1 MKPFSVIL
9 SFLLI
14 VGLLPS
20 VSWAEE
26 SSVEEDATVEKSN
39 RSSLDQKG
47 SDVSSGE
54 SNEQSVESGSQD
66 ATSSADASVSSNS
79 DNKADGD
86 TLEVKTDDNS
96 GSDKS
101 ADEATETENAQSSE
115 DASADSSTDEGE
127 FTYEIS
133 GSSVTITG
141 YTGYLPS
148 LEVPSEIDGLEVTA
162 IAEEAF
168 KDFTWLEEVA
178 LPSTLKSLGQG
189 AFKGC
194 VSLKAV
200 SIPDNVTSIP
210 DYCFRSCSA
219 LAAVDIPEGV
229 SSIGFMAFMD
239 CGNLSGLQL
248 PSTLETIAGSAFDDC
263 DSLLAVDVPEGVESI
278 GSCAFLGC
286 GKLKA
291 VSLPASLTDVDS
303 YAFSNLPSGSVIAVK
318 SVRLYYKLSGN
329 ELYVSNKSTSVVAN
343 IVDDNKVSY
352 QIIDDVSSVAG
363 YSGTEASVGVQSA
376 LSDEVETEDSS
387 EVTVSYDVK
396 AIGEGSFE
404 GSSIQSVVLP
414 EGITSIGDRAFA
426 NSSSLTNLT
435 VSNDK
440 DSDDDTISMASIDD
454 CNDAV
459 VAVLPSTVTSIG
471 AQAFSSCVAIKDL
484 DIPSSVQSIGDD
496 AFQGMGAD
504 TTILVHTA
512 TAYEQAVAACSNSK
526 ATVVYGTSDDKY
538 TYDMSG
544 VAFDGATFEY
554 DGSPHSVFVS
564 GDLPD
569 GVSVSYSG
577 NGVVDSGRHTVT
589 ASFEVDEGA
598 CNPIPDMTAEIEITP
613 KKIGAPSA
621 SQGLVYDGGVKT
633 GVEDGEGYVRDGVY
647 SASAAGSYS
656 AKVTPVANYCWED
669 GTREPVEVAWSIAK
683 RPATITVNAAS
694 KIFGEQDPG
703 FSGGVDGLVSAG
715 DLGDV
720 AYGRAAGDEG
730 KEDAGSDVTVTASY
744 TTNGNYEVEVVPAK
758 LAIEA
763 KGIDGAE
770 VNLEEGELA
779 YDGSAVEPAVRS
791 VVLADGTEL
800 SDADYDISYSD
811 NDKPGTA
818 TVAVEGKGN
827 YRGTASATFVI
838 GKRTYDMSGV
848 AFDGATF
855 EYDGSPHS
863 VFVSGD
869 LPDGVS
875 VSYSGNGVV
884 DSGRHTVT
892 ASFEV
897 DEGAC
902 NPIPDMTAEM
912 TVVKKPGYI
921 SFVQP
926 FVTKIYGIGSFNNQ
940 VKKLGDGAV
949 YYSSSNP
956 SIVSV
961 DVSGTLKVRGV
972 GRATVTASLAE
983 GKNYLS
989 SSASFSVVVNPEGTK
1004 ITKLIKKK
1012 KGFTAK
1018 WSKRTTQTDG
1028 YQIRYSAKKNMT
1040 KSKSV
1045 VVGKAKTVT
1054 KAIKKLKKKT
1064 TYYVQIRT
1072 YKKVGGVKFYSAW
1085 SSSKKVKTK

>member
-1 MKPFSVIL
+1 M
-9 SFLLI
+9 
-14 VGLLPS
+14 
-20 VSWAEE
+20 
-26 SSVEEDATVEKSN
+26 
-39 RSSLDQKG
+39 
-47 SDVSSGE
+47 
-54 SNEQSVESGSQD
+54 
-66 ATSSADASVSSNS
+66 
-79 DNKADGD
+79 
-86 TLEVKTDDNS
+86 
-96 GSDKS
+96 
-101 ADEATETENAQSSE
+101 
-115 DASADSSTDEGE
+115 
-127 FTYEIS
+127 
-133 GSSVTITG
+133 
-141 YTGYLPS
+141 
-148 LEVPSEIDGLEVTA
+148 
-162 IAEEAF
+162 
-168 KDFTWLEEVA
+168 
-178 LPSTLKSLGQG
+178 
-189 AFKGC
+189 
-194 VSLKAV
+194 
-200 SIPDNVTSIP
+200 
-210 DYCFRSCSA
+210 
-219 LAAVDIPEGV
+219 
-229 SSIGFMAFMD
+229 
-239 CGNLSGLQL
+239 
-248 PSTLETIAGSAFDDC
+248 
-263 DSLLAVDVPEGVESI
+263 
-278 GSCAFLGC
+278 
-286 GKLKA
+286 
-291 VSLPASLTDVDS
+291 
-303 YAFSNLPSGSVIAVK
+303 
-318 SVRLYYKLSGN
+318 YYKLSGN

-440 DSDDDTISMASIDD
+440 DSDDDAISTASIDD

-504 TTILVHTA
+504 TTIHVHTA

-598 CNPIPDMTAEIEITP
+598 CNPIPDMTAE
-613 KKIGAPSA
+613 
-621 SQGLVYDGGVKT
+621 
-633 GVEDGEGYVRDGVY
+633 
-647 SASAAGSYS
+647 
-656 AKVTPVANYCWED
+656 
-669 GTREPVEVAWSIAK
+669 
-683 RPATITVNAAS
+683 
-694 KIFGEQDPG
+694 
-703 FSGGVDGLVSAG
+703 
-715 DLGDV
+715 
-720 AYGRAAGDEG
+720 
-730 KEDAGSDVTVTASY
+730 
-744 TTNGNYEVEVVPAK
+744 
-758 LAIEA
+758 
-763 KGIDGAE
+763 
-770 VNLEEGELA
+770 
-779 YDGSAVEPAVRS
+779 
-791 VVLADGTEL
+791 
-800 SDADYDISYSD
+800 
-811 NDKPGTA
+811 
-818 TVAVEGKGN
+818 
-827 YRGTASATFVI
+827 
-838 GKRTYDMSGV
+838 
-848 AFDGATF
+848 
-855 EYDGSPHS
+855 
-863 VFVSGD
+863 
-869 LPDGVS
+869 
-875 VSYSGNGVV
+875 
-884 DSGRHTVT
+884 
-892 ASFEV
+892 
-897 DEGAC
+897 
-902 NPIPDMTAEM
+902 M

-921 SFVQP
+921 SFAQP
-926 FVTKIYGIGSFNNQ
+926 FVTKIYGIGSFDNQ

-972 GRATVTASLAE
+972 GRATVTAGLAE

-989 SSASFSVVVNPEGTK
+989 SSTSFSVVVNPEGTK